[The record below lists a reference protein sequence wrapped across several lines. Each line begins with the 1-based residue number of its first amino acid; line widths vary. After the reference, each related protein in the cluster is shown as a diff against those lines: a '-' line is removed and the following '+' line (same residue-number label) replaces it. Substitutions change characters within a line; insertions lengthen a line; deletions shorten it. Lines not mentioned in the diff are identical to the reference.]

1 MPRPGQE
8 SLWDAAVAA
17 SPVAMTIV
25 GLDGSVLAVNRALC
39 DLLGYA
45 EAELTS
51 STVDRLVHP
60 DDLEGDRDLARRMLA
75 GQLCT
80 HRSTKRYLHADGTDV
95 WADLWVCLV
104 RGPDQAPRHFL
115 SHLVALAGQPLDSE
129 ELVRA
134 RGVVE
139 RQRRTT
145 TAVLDT
151 LDIGVVSLDREG
163 AYVQLNRRHSDFLAL
178 AFPQGHHRR
187 AGQVGEVYAANGFTP
202 VPSQD
207 MPSVRATAGE
217 EFDDHRIWVGADPL
231 TRRALSVSARSVLDA
246 DGSFAGAVLAYSD
259 ITELMRAL
267 QAREQFV
274 TSVSHELRTPLTAV
288 LGHLELMLGD
298 EDLDEEVV
306 RPLQVVHRNALR
318 LRNLVSDLLQTA
330 QQSQGR
336 LELSR
341 TATDVSDLV
350 TEAVESARPLATS
363 AGVRLVVDVPGP
375 VVAWVDRTRLRQVV
389 DNVVYNAVKYT
400 DRGGRVDL
408 RLRADGHAV
417 VVEVS
422 DTGIGIEPADLDR
435 LFVPFFRSREAQ
447 ERKVPGIGLGLGI
460 ARAIVEAHEGH
471 LDVRSTPGL
480 GSTFVVTVPVGDT
493 GPGPTR
499 RPPGPGPRPAT
510 SHPPAGPRPG

>member
-1 MPRPGQE
+1 MQPRAGQE

-17 SPVAMTIV
+17 SPVAMSIV
-25 GLDGSVLAVNRALC
+25 GLDGSVLAVNQALC
-39 DLLGYA
+39 DLLGYT

-51 STVDRLVHP
+51 STLHRVLHP
-60 DDLEGDRDLARRMLA
+60 EDLDVDRDLVRRMLA
-75 GQLCT
+75 GQLST
-80 HRSTKRYLHADGTDV
+80 HRSTRRYVHADGSEV
-95 WADLWVCLV
+95 WAALWICLV

-115 SHLVALAGQPLDSE
+115 YHLVDLTGQQLDTD

-134 RGVVE
+134 RGVAE

-145 TAVLDT
+145 AAVLDT
-151 LDIGVVSLDREG
+151 LDIGVVSLDRDG
-163 AYVQLNRRHSDFLAL
+163 AYLQLNRRHSDFLAL
-178 AFPQGHHRR
+178 AFPEGHHRR
-187 AGQVGEVYAANGFTP
+187 AGQVGAVYAADGFTP

-231 TRRALSVSARSVLDA
+231 ARRALSVSARSVLDA

-288 LGHLELMLGD
+288 LGHLELLLSD
-298 EDLDEEVV
+298 DLDEHVV

-318 LRNLVSDLLQTA
+318 LRNLVSELLQTA

-336 LELSR
+336 LELSC
-341 TATDVSDLV
+341 TATDMTDLV
-350 TEAVESARPLATS
+350 AEAVESARPLATS
-363 AGVRLVVDVPGP
+363 AGVDLVVEVPGA
-375 VVAWVDRTRLRQVV
+375 VLAWVDRPRLRQVV
-389 DNVVYNAVKYT
+389 DNVLYNAVKYT

-408 RLRADGHAV
+408 RLRADEHSV

-422 DTGIGIEPADLDR
+422 DTGIGIDPADLGR
-435 LFVPFFRSREAQ
+435 LFVPFFRSRKAQ
-447 ERKVPGIGLGLGI
+447 ERKVPGMGLGLGI
-460 ARAIVEAHEGH
+460 ARAIVEAHGGH
-471 LDVRSTPGL
+471 LDVHSTPGQ
-480 GSTFVVTVPVGDT
+480 GSTFVITVPLGE
-493 GPGPTR
+493 TR
-499 RPPGPGPRPAT
+499 LP
-510 SHPPAGPRPG
+510 